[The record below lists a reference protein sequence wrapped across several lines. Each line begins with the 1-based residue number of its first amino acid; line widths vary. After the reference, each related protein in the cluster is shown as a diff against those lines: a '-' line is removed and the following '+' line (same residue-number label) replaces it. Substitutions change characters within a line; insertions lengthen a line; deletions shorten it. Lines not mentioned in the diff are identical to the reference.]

1 MLCRCFTL
9 LVITLGLT
17 ALPCTAADITLRLA
31 SSASGNHRFYH
42 SLLTESLKAAGHTVT
57 VVSYENLQ
65 PTRVLTYLD
74 IDRLTLHWML
84 QTAERDAQYVRID
97 FPLTQGLIGQ
107 RVMFVPKGSERVYAS
122 VKNLAQFRE
131 LGKIAGL
138 GKDWF
143 DVAIWEANQLPLFE
157 QGGDWRQLF
166 GMLAAENRGV
176 DYFPRG
182 ATEIS
187 AEAQMH
193 PELAI
198 EPYLLLT
205 YQRDFVFYLSKGN
218 ASLKPLIENA
228 LKQAERSG
236 LQKRLI
242 DDYFGNSL
250 QRLNID
256 KRVKIRLSTP

>member
-1 MLCRCFTL
+1 MLCRCLTL

-17 ALPCTAADITLRLA
+17 ALPCTARDITLRLA
-31 SSASGNHRFYH
+31 SGASGNHRFYH

-57 VVSYENLQ
+57 VVSYENLPQ
-65 PTRVLTYLD
+65 TRILAYLD
-74 IDRLTLHWML
+74 IDRLTLHWL
-84 QTAERDAQYVRID
+84 LHTPERDAQYTRID

-107 RVMFVPKGSERVYAS
+107 RILFVPKGNENVYAS
-122 VKNLAQFRE
+122 VRDLAQFRE
-131 LGKIAGL
+131 LGKVAGL
-138 GKDWF
+138 GKGWF
-143 DVAIWEANQLPLFE
+143 DVTIWEANQLPLLE

-198 EPYLLLT
+198 EPHLLLT

-218 ASLKPLIENA
+218 SSLKPIIESA
-228 LKQAERSG
+228 LRQAEKSG

-250 QRLNID
+250 QQLNID